1 MIFCF
6 VAFNSSGNKFHSYT
20 NVSVPKVIDT
30 CSLMLYQ
37 VVLSFLLS
45 ISLLLRFRSKK
56 EFILDRTKVGLS
68 NEKCL
73 PGRT

>member
-30 CSLMLYQ
+30 CSYQ
-37 VVLSFLLS
+37 VVLSFLLY

-73 PGRT
+73 PGRK